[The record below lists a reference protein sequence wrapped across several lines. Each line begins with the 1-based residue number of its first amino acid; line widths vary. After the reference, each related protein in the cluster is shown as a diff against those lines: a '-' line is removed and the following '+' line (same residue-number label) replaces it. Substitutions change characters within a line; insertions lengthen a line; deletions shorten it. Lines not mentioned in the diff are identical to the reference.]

1 MINIDILIPTL
12 FRDEV
17 HKSLLIDI
25 LKKSREWLNELYIA
39 TKLIELCSL
48 ENKIRDLECYILIDK
63 PAEEYYGIDIY
74 KDRSSELKRMTIPFS
89 YIGYS
94 ALYGSE
100 FRDSCNI
107 MFRDDIN
114 FPKYSISIL
123 DYDKNQ
129 YSYTI

>member
-17 HKSLLIDI
+17 YKPLLITI
-25 LKKSREWLNELYIA
+25 LKNSRQWLKELYKA
-39 TKLIELCSL
+39 TNLIELCSL
-48 ENKIRDLECYILIDK
+48 ENKISDLECYIIIDK
-63 PAEEYYGIDIY
+63 PVEEYYGIDIY
-74 KDRSSELKRMTIPFS
+74 KDRNSELKRMTIPFS

-107 MFRDDIN
+107 MFRDGIN

-129 YSYTI
+129 YSYTV

>member
-17 HKSLLIDI
+17 YKSLLIDI
-25 LKKSREWLNELYIA
+25 LKKSRQWLNELYIA
-39 TKLIELCSL
+39 TKLTELYSIR
-48 ENKIRDLECYILIDK
+48 NKISDLECYILSDK
-63 PAEEYYGIDIY
+63 PVEEFYDIDIY
-74 KDRSSELKRMTIPFS
+74 RDRNSELKRITIPFS

-107 MFRDDIN
+107 MFRDGIN
-114 FPKYSISIL
+114 FPKSPISIV

-129 YSYTI
+129 YSYTV

>member
-17 HKSLLIDI
+17 HKPLIIDI
-25 LKKSREWLNELYIA
+25 LKKSRQWLNELYIE
-39 TKLIELCSL
+39 TKLTELYHIK
-48 ENKIRDLECYILIDK
+48 NKISNLECYILSDK
-63 PAEEYYGIDIY
+63 PLEEYYSIDLD
-74 KDRSSELKRMTIPFS
+74 KDRNSKLKRMIISFT

-94 ALYGSE
+94 PLHGGMYRDSCIIE
-100 FRDSCNI
+100 FRDN
-107 MFRDDIN
+107 IN

-129 YSYTI
+129 YSYTV

>member
-25 LKKSREWLNELYIA
+25 LKNSRLWLHELYRA
-39 TKLIELCSL
+39 TNLIELYSL
-48 ENKIRDLECYILIDK
+48 ENKISDLECYILIDK
-63 PAEEYYGIDIY
+63 PVEEYYGIDIY
-74 KDRSSELKRMTIPFS
+74 KDRNSELKRMTIPFS

-94 ALYGSE
+94 ALYGNE

-107 MFRDDIN
+107 MFRDGIN

-129 YSYTI
+129 YSYTV